1 MLFNLIKI
9 ISVLKKKNKIHTLA
23 GSLKFT
29 ETSHLYQ
36 QSSNGFLCKVE
47 EMGICF
53 LKYAEF

>member
-23 GSLKFT
+23 GSLKCT

-36 QSSNGFLCKVE
+36 QSSNGLLWEVE
-47 EMGICF
+47 GMGICF